1 MSTGLTDID
10 IISAV
15 LNGNQQAYAQLVE
28 RYQGFVF
35 TLVLRYVKSRE
46 DAEEVA
52 QDVFVKAYR
61 ALADFKGQAR
71 FSTWLYTIATT
82 TSITFLRKKKT
93 DIQSLDDERV
103 FETADNIDSG
113 VSANQV

>member
-52 QDVFVKAYR
+52 QDIFVLPTDELI
-61 ALADFKGQAR
+61 ALAR
-71 FSTWLYTIATT
+71 SHLTHSLTT
-82 TSITFLRKKKT
+82 EEC
-93 DIQSLDDERV
+93 Q
-103 FETADNIDSG
+103 
-113 VSANQV
+113 Q